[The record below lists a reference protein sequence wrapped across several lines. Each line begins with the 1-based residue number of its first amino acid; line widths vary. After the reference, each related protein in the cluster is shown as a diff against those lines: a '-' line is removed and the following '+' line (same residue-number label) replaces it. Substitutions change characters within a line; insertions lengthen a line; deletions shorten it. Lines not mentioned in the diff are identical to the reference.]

1 MFALYPVYSDKLLSE
16 IVFGGKTK
24 MKRIVITWAL
34 TVGLFGFAAIT
45 KAEPVNGPFVNISTT
60 PDEVD
65 LGTVPITNNF
75 IVPGALTVNV
85 ESNCVHGPIM
95 ISSTKLKRRGGC
107 SISPEHIFV
116 KSPATNGF
124 VAMARPVE
132 ISKST
137 LGSHKIVLDFKVE
150 ADFLSPAGEYSGTLM
165 ITMMPPS

>member
-1 MFALYPVYSDKLLSE
+1 
-16 IVFGGKTK
+16 

-34 TVGLFGFAAIT
+34 TVGMLGLAVI
-45 KAEPVNGPFVNISTT
+45 AEAKPVDEPFVNISTT

-75 IVPGALTVNV
+75 IVPGALTVNI

-95 ISSTKLKRRGGC
+95 ISSTKLKLRPGC
-107 SISPEHIFV
+107 SISPQNIFV
-116 KSPATNGF
+116 KSPATSGF

-132 ISKST
+132 ISKPA

-150 ADFLSPAGEYSGTLM
+150 ADFFSPAGEYSGRLM
-165 ITMMPPS
+165 LTMMPPS

>member
-1 MFALYPVYSDKLLSE
+1 LPE

-24 MKRIVITWAL
+24 MKRIVIAWAL
-34 TVGLFGFAAIT
+34 IMGLLGLAVIT
-45 KAEPVNGPFVNISTT
+45 EAKPVNEPFVNISTT
-60 PDEVD
+60 PDEVN

-95 ISSTKLKRRGGC
+95 ISSTKLKLRQGS

-116 KSPATNGF
+116 KSPATSGF
-124 VAMARPVE
+124 VALARPVE

-150 ADFLSPAGEYSGTLM
+150 ADFLSLAGEYSGRL
-165 ITMMPPS
+165 ILTMMPPS